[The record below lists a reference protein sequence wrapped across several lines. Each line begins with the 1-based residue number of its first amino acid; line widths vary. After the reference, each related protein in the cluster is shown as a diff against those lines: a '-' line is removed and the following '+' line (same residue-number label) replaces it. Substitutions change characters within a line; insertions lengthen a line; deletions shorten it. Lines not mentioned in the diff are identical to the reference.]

1 MINNQWTLWCSLDMV
16 TLESSFLLLPSP
28 EKEESQIQCVQT
40 VCFPMVSTLML
51 FSWDNG
57 LGDTRYTWKG
67 VSMQLNTTTLYPLK
81 SGNNIRFTQTTKRLC
96 FWSDFPANPYL
107 GILMSRK
114 KNVFSSSSVPW
125 NTDLKRCT
133 TGENCSGQL
142 SLGNANSKRLLD
154 TYNEYFSILRF

>member
-1 MINNQWTLWCSLDMV
+1 MFPGYGHPGKFFSTSAEPRKRGITDPVCANSVFSNGQYTDAFFMRQWPRRHEAHLKS
-16 TLESSFLLLPSP
+16 
-28 EKEESQIQCVQT
+28 
-40 VCFPMVSTLML
+40 
-51 FSWDNG
+51 
-57 LGDTRYTWKG
+57 